1 MRRHSRLQCGLI
13 SSGPKRPKPSRPPSE
28 TADTLV
34 KHFLRG
40 GGDGADTNALNAAL
54 SGFPPCSEGCLYSG
68 PSATCARCHL
78 ESSLLELSSRGDTS
92 LFYTKWSAPENV
104 AGKRRTRRR
113 AVAAPDTC
121 GGPPNTALL
130 STYLVDADGQES
142 SPLQAWSRFAA
153 KRDNVSAKD
162 LLTHAL
168 RKLSQRHCHVT
179 RATTRD
185 SGSTGT
191 PEHCDVPREVIQAL
205 AKASNASSG
214 WSVTGS
220 EDVESLAEALLATSI
235 VQRDRSPVTEDS
247 FWLVRRDCVGDY

>member
-1 MRRHSRLQCGLI
+1 MVGL
-13 SSGPKRPKPSRPPSE
+13 
-28 TADTLV
+28 
-34 KHFLRG
+34 
-40 GGDGADTNALNAAL
+40 
-54 SGFPPCSEGCLYSG
+54 
-68 PSATCARCHL
+68 
-78 ESSLLELSSRGDTS
+78 
-92 LFYTKWSAPENV
+92 
-104 AGKRRTRRR
+104 TR
-113 AVAAPDTC
+113 DS

-168 RKLSQRHCHVT
+168 RKLSQRQCHVT

-247 FWLVRRDCVGDY
+247 FWLVRSDCVGDY